1 MKKIN
6 VSLNFD
12 AIRERIEE
20 YKKDIRPGVWAD
32 RLGVSVNVVS
42 NIHGKTRQKP
52 SLEYIIAVSQIT
64 GKSVDYFLWGKEI
77 GNDKVNN
84 NFKIPQKGQDAIN
97 ALLEIEN
104 IDEQTFRR
112 TVADLEFIATK
123 LKEGATPSPLI
134 EIPENKTLEQLTKE
148 KDRI

>member
-12 AIRERIEE
+12 EIRARIEE
-20 YKKDIRPGVWAD
+20 FKKDIKPGIWANK
-32 RLGVSVNVVS
+32 LGVSINVVS
-42 NIHGKTRQKP
+42 NIHGKTKQKP

-64 GKSVDYFLWGKEI
+64 GKSVDYFLWGEQI
-77 GNDKVNN
+77 GNNEINN

-97 ALLEIEN
+97 ALLKIEN

-112 TVADLEFIATK
+112 TVADLEFIADK

-134 EIPENKTLEQLTKE
+134 AVPENKTLGELTEE
-148 KDRI
+148 KDHI